1 MNHFIELTE
10 LKGGKFLLNTKLIL
24 RATAMGDGTLLTT
37 SIPRDKGVVS
47 SYVPARID
55 QHHSCIKYE
64 VKENYA
70 TVMALILNKKSRHV
84 AGPKNQELN

>member
-10 LKGGKFLLNTKLIL
+10 LNGEVFSVNTELIL
-24 RATAMGDGTLLTT
+24 RVKSLGEGSLLIT

-47 SYVPARID
+47 SYIPARID

-64 VKENYA
+64 VKESYEK
-70 TVMALILNKKSRHV
+70 VMAHILNK
-84 AGPKNQELN
+84 

>member
-10 LKGGKFLLNTKLIL
+10 LNGDKFLLNTNLIL
-24 RATAMGDGTLLTT
+24 RVKALGDDTLLTT

-47 SYVPARID
+47 SYIPARID

-64 VKENYA
+64 VKESYEK
-70 TVMALILNKKSRHV
+70 VMALILNK
-84 AGPKNQELN
+84 

>member
-10 LKGGKFLLNTKLIL
+10 PNGDVFSVNTELIL
-24 RATAMGDGTLLTT
+24 RVKSLGEGSLLIT

-55 QHHSCIKYE
+55 QHHSFIKYE
-64 VKENYA
+64 VKESYA
-70 TVMALILNKKSRHV
+70 TVMALILNK
-84 AGPKNQELN
+84 